1 MPSFIL
7 IGHDISEGAEKRKRH
22 RPSHIQGIESLE
34 TAERIHFAGPMLDA
48 EGEPMGSVILF
59 EARDLEEARGIAA
72 RDPYVCEGVFERH
85 EVREVRQVFPR
96 S

>member
-1 MPSFIL
+1 MPNFVL
-7 IGHDISEGAEKRKRH
+7 IGHDISESTEKRKRH
-22 RPSHIQGIESLE
+22 RPAHIEGIEGLE
-34 TAERIHFAGPMLDA
+34 AAGRIHFAGPMLDA
-48 EGEPMGSVILF
+48 EGKPLGSVILF

-96 S
+96 R